1 MMLMKKQQ
9 QKNRA
14 DWTPTMEERSSLE
27 GRQLKCLIAS
37 EGHLWMRSYFDR
49 LSPTVRRRLAESAH
63 NICAACLTL
72 QARRTASKPSAADYF
87 RLIESIEKKLTQEQQ
102 K

>member
-1 MMLMKKQQ
+1 MALMKKQK
-9 QKNRA
+9 KNRA

-37 EGHLWMRSYFDR
+37 EGHRWMKSYFDE
-49 LSPTVRRRLAESAH
+49 LPPVVRQRLAESDH
-63 NICAACLTL
+63 NICAACM
-72 QARRTASKPSAADYF
+72 AIEVWERTGSKPRIGDYF
-87 RLIESIEKKLTQEQQ
+87 AMIESIEKKLTQEQQ